1 MLAALLRPMRVL
13 WLVAAVASPFLVAEA
28 AAQSMVSVRVAEAN
42 LRNGPSLKHDVEWIV
57 DRGFPLQVLSRRGNW
72 LQVRDFE
79 NDRAWVHRSVT
90 GTVPHFI
97 VKVKAAN
104 MRSEPTTRSRV
115 VGKLA
120 YGELVK
126 TLARKAG
133 WVKVQHDGGRRGW
146 VSRRLLWG
154 W

>member
-1 MLAALLRPMRVL
+1 
-13 WLVAAVASPFLVAEA
+13 
-28 AAQSMVSVRVAEAN
+28 
-42 LRNGPSLKHDVEWIV
+42 
-57 DRGFPLQVLSRRGNW
+57 
-72 LQVRDFE
+72 VRDFE
-79 NDRAWVHRSVT
+79 NDRAWIHRSVT
-90 GTVPHFI
+90 STVPHFI

-104 MRSEPTTRSRV
+104 MRSEPTTRSRI